1 MDPPASQTGKRG
13 GRKRPAPAAEVP
25 EPKKFASAPQP
36 APPVSEEQIVL
47 DTYYYATL
55 EGDAA
60 IVKEEFKNSLTL
72 KVRRLRKNLSVAKV
86 LTEEDPYLP
95 ECKTTLVPRKNVFI
109 QI

>member
-13 GRKRPAPAAEVP
+13 GRKRPAPVADAP

-36 APPVSEEQIVL
+36 APPVPEEQIVL

-60 IVKEEFKNSLTL
+60 TVKEEFKNSLTV
-72 KVRRLRKNLSVAKV
+72 KVRRLRKNRPVAKV
-86 LTEEDPYLP
+86 STEKEPYLP
-95 ECKTTLVPRKNVFI
+95 ECNTTLI
-109 QI
+109 